1 MGQIRPDRQTLLFS
15 ATFKKKVEQLAREIL
30 EDPIRIAVGTVGEV
44 STKSRDFFIYF
55 LFFFLIFFSSFFLFY
70 YIFLLFIF
78 LFFKI
83 IFINLLFFFDFSYFF
98 CYFKNYIYY

>member
-44 STKSRDFFIYF
+44 STKSPDFLYILL
-55 LFFFLIFFSSFFLFY
+55 LFF
-70 YIFLLFIF
+70 YIFLYFYFIF
-78 LFFKI
+78 LYFFLLFFKI
-83 IFINLLFFFDFSYFF
+83 IFISFLFFFFLILVIL
-98 CYFKNYIYY
+98 KIIINYVQ